1 MTTEGQTTL
10 GQQPGV
16 PPQAAEE
23 LYAELETITRAQAE
37 LARSLE
43 VLTRRL
49 RALAQPGT
57 GPAAPAATV
66 PLTAPGDSLDR
77 LLGSEFHRAP
87 VQATPAAPGRP
98 LPPPPAS
105 GAPGAPPLRSPVQT
119 AASGASPPLR

>member
-57 GPAAPAATV
+57 GTGPAAPAATV

-77 LLGSEFHRAP
+77 LLGSEF
-87 VQATPAAPGRP
+87 
-98 LPPPPAS
+98 
-105 GAPGAPPLRSPVQT
+105 
-119 AASGASPPLR
+119 